1 LSEVHSLPKIGPRV
15 MIAGP
20 NGTGVHRRARR
31 GRILAMSKDRDIQA
45 FDARARSYE
54 EGWLG
59 KLHHDIADRV
69 VEIVLDGAPG
79 ASAVLDVGCGTGY
92 LLRRLAARLPEATRL
107 EGVDPAPTMVEV
119 ARASAGDDERL
130 HFQPGVAEQLPFS
143 DREFDLV
150 ISTTSFD
157 HWADQRAGLA
167 ECRRVMTRGG
177 RFVLADQFSA
187 LLAPTMLVGH
197 RGRARTADATKVLLR
212 EVGFRGLKWHRL
224 GLVLVKAVSA
234 TA

>member
-1 LSEVHSLPKIGPRV
+1 
-15 MIAGP
+15 
-20 NGTGVHRRARR
+20 
-31 GRILAMSKDRDIQA
+31 MSKDRDIQA
-45 FDARARSYE
+45 FDDRARSYE
-54 EGWLG
+54 QGWLG

-69 VEIVLDGAPG
+69 VDIALDRAPG
-79 ASAVLDVGCGTGY
+79 AECVLDVGCGTGY
-92 LLRRLAARLPEATRL
+92 LLRQMALRLPDATRM

-119 ARASAGDDERL
+119 ARASLGEDERL
-130 HFQPGVAEQLPFS
+130 HFRTGTAEQLPFP

-187 LLAPTMLVGH
+187 WLAPTLLIGH
-197 RGRARTADATKVLLR
+197 RGRARSINAANVLLR
-212 EVGFRGLKWHRL
+212 EVGFRGLKWQGL

-234 TA
+234 IA